1 LLRMNLN
8 TKEISHILKITA
20 PSTEISRIRLRKKLN
35 LPKGTNLTQ
44 FICEI

>member
-1 LLRMNLN
+1 MNLS
-8 TKEISHILKITA
+8 TKEIAHILKITA

-35 LPKGTNLTQ
+35 LHKGTNLTQ